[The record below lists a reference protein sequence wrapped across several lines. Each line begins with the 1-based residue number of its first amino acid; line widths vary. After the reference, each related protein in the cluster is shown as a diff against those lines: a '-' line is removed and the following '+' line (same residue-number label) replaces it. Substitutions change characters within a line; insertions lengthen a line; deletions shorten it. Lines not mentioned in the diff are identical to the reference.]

1 MESMDFTSWR
11 TIRWF
16 LLFQGA
22 LAVFFFFLG
31 APIGGW
37 LCLVVPS
44 FVTAL
49 TLITR
54 ARQKEERPRNEERH
68 QDS

>member
-1 MESMDFTSWR
+1 MDFTSWR

-16 LLFQGA
+16 LLIQGA
-22 LAVFFFFLG
+22 LAVLFFFLG

-37 LCLVVPS
+37 LCLVIPP

-54 ARQKEERPRNEERH
+54 AKQRQERPRDEESH
-68 QDS
+68 QGS